1 MNFLVWVRNTRNT
14 LCTYISRIYVVWEV
28 SGEASLIAI
37 VKINKNEQ
45 DKENTTNSPIDAED
59 ENGSISFD

>member
-1 MNFLVWVRNTRNT
+1 MN
-14 LCTYISRIYVVWEV
+14 TYISRIYVVWEV